1 MTKDQYEKAKI
12 ELEEKRW
19 KLKHLSEGYSYSQ
32 HLKMQIEFLE
42 HLVMKYEE
50 IILQGRL

>member
-19 KLKHLSEGYSYSQ
+19 KLKHLNDDYSYAQ
-32 HLKMQIEFLE
+32 HLKMQVEFLE
-42 HLVMKYEE
+42 HLIMKYEE
-50 IILQGRL
+50 IILR